1 MAPMVFTVLVAA
13 AAMAAAAPG
22 AVSGATTPACTC
34 DAKHPAPP
42 NVLWRG
48 PAPSLSAAD
57 LAELASPV
65 LWFTPDEPLLD
76 AGGNVPPDP
85 HPCDAPSSV
94 PVVYWAVDR
103 LQYRA
108 AGEVPEPVETD
119 PHFAERSSR
128 AVLRYF
134 FYYRE
139 DIGGGSHPHDI
150 ELADVHLA
158 IEKKDA
164 CWQVRVERV
173 VGFAHGVDWY
183 SNVLVVGNDTRYPM
197 TFFVEEGKH
206 ASAPDRNADGQFT
219 PGYDVNV
226 RIHDAWGVRDVL
238 GSGALISPAY
248 QSAMT
253 KPRPPAFRV
262 APARGGPACSR
273 PRGVSVEA
281 TDKVLARYEL
291 RPSRHVKMCPEARA
305 PKELEGSMRLNRFG
319 LNRPPR
325 QTRLP
330 ALDAL
335 AESPAGTTGL
345 LPSVALR
352 HDREL
357 GFALLFRGLDLRELF
372 IVPRVT
378 VVAGPDYSLEA
389 LVTNSAAQFASGY
402 TSAGIARE
410 RSGGA
415 TETKFVLE
423 SGVKFRVSV
432 SGNWRILSLGYHF
445 AGVRFG
451 VRSSGFN
458 VIQDLRFVAEIG
470 AGVW

>member
-1 MAPMVFTVLVAA
+1 MAPMVLTVLLAVAA
-13 AAMAAAAPG
+13 AASPPG
-22 AVSGATTPACTC
+22 TDPEAIAPACKC
-34 DAKHPAPP
+34 DAERPAPA

-48 PAPSLSAAD
+48 PAPSLRAAD
-57 LAELASPV
+57 LAALASPV
-65 LWFTPDEPLLD
+65 LWFTPDEPLLE

-85 HPCDAPSSV
+85 HPCDAPSTV

-103 LQYRA
+103 LQHRA
-108 AGEVPEPVETD
+108 AGEVPEPIETD
-119 PHFAERSSR
+119 PRFAERASR
-128 AVLRYF
+128 VVLRYF

-150 ELADVHLA
+150 EFADVHLA
-158 IEKKDA
+158 IEKKGD

-197 TFFVEEGKH
+197 TFLVEEGKH
-206 ASAPDRNADGQFT
+206 ASAPDRNADGQYT

-238 GSGALISPAY
+238 GSGALIAPAY

-253 KPRPPAFRV
+253 KSRPRAYRV

-273 PRGVSVEA
+273 PRGRSVEA
-281 TDKVLARYEL
+281 TDEVLARYEL
-291 RPSRHVKMCPEARA
+291 RQSRYVKMCPEARA

-319 LNRPPR
+319 LDQRPR
-325 QTRLP
+325 QTRLA

-335 AESPAGTTGL
+335 ALSPAGTKSL

-352 HDREL
+352 HDREN
-357 GFALLFRGLDLRELF
+357 GFAFMFRGLDLREVF
-372 IVPRVT
+372 IVPRITLVG
-378 VVAGPDYSLEA
+378 GPDYSLEA

-410 RSGGA
+410 RSGGTA
-415 TETKFVLE
+415 ETKFVLE
-423 SGVKFRVSV
+423 SGIKFRVSV
-432 SGNWRILSLGYHF
+432 SGKWRILSLGYHF

-451 VRSSGFN
+451 VRSSGFD
-458 VIQDLRFVAEIG
+458 VIEDLRFVAEIG